1 MIDLSYL
8 KELDRF
14 NLIIRKRVT
23 SNYSG
28 PRKSLA
34 FGRGMVFKDHRIYAP
49 GDDFRGIDWKVFA
62 RTDHLYIKNYEEE
75 RNLTV
80 HVIVDCSKSMD
91 FGKGISKFEYASMLG
106 VGFAYLAMKQNERF
120 VFSTFSDQIDVFQP
134 RRGMSQLAT
143 MVFYLNNL
151 KLRGQSKIK
160 EMMSDYRK
168 TIKSRSLVFLIS
180 DYLINLED
188 IREALYAL
196 GHNEVKAIQILDP
209 VEKNLKFEGDFKLKD
224 SETNQMMELNINPR
238 LRSTYQDLLND
249 HSSKISEICS
259 QLGVPFTSLTT
270 DTSIYEAFFKILG

>member
-160 EMMSDYRK
+160 EMITYNRK